1 MRFLNFK
8 KANCKNCYK
17 CLRGCPVKAIT
28 VLNHQAQ
35 INEDM
40 CILCGKCTTVC
51 HQNAKE
57 VASELPR
64 VRELLAGEKP
74 VFVSVAPSF
83 ISSFD
88 TAGFGTFSAALGAC
102 GFAFAE
108 ETARGA
114 KRVVAEY
121 KKLLD
126 GGAYRNLIASACPSV
141 VRLIQM
147 YYPDALKYLAPVDS
161 PMIAHAKLLRKE
173 YGDSISL
180 VFVGPCIAKK
190 REAHESGLIDAVL
203 TFEELQEFFAEK
215 GVSPAAFTDAG
226 RPPAPAVSIS
236 DALRK
241 ADSDG
246 AAAVGNR
253 AKYFPINRGIIKSF
267 NGFTEGYEYISI
279 DGVERC
285 CEVLGNIDRLSGMFI
300 EMNACEFSCINGPC
314 ALNKDKGGF
323 IKATEAVRSYVK
335 KDVSLPQGE
344 EEDVD
349 VTEHYPRIAYSKRT
363 PTERQIREILASIG
377 KTQPED
383 ELNCG
388 ACGYNTCREK
398 AIAVYNGWAEREM
411 CVPFMRERAES
422 MSYEIIRNSPNGI
435 IAVDGD
441 YRIVDINPVAAQLLN
456 IREENPKGRLLVE
469 FYNPTDFFL
478 VRNEGKNISRK
489 KIFIEASQKYVEMSI
504 TLLKNQNLLF
514 CIMKD
519 ITSDVNYEKLLD
531 KVKRD
536 TVAVTDKVVEKQM
549 RVVQE
554 IASLLGETTAE
565 TKVALIKLKNTM
577 LGEDSKGGDYE
588 VPEGYVYKGSGSGD
602 GDEK

>member
-1 MRFLNFK
+1 MQFLNFK
-8 KANCKNCYK
+8 KADCKNCYK

-35 INEDM
+35 INESM

-57 VASELPR
+57 VASELGR
-64 VRELLAGEKP
+64 VRELLAGDRP
-74 VFVSVAPSF
+74 VYVSVAPSF
-83 ISSFD
+83 VSSFGLTD
-88 TAGFGTFSAALGAC
+88 FSTFETALKAC

-114 KRVVAEY
+114 KKVVAEY
-121 KKLLD
+121 QKLLET
-126 GGAYRNLIASACPSV
+126 GKYKNLIASACPSV

-147 YYPDALKYLAPVDS
+147 YYPRALPYLAPVDS
-161 PMIAHAKLLRKE
+161 PMIAHAKLLRKQF
-173 YGDSISL
+173 GNAVAI

-190 REAHESGLIDAVL
+190 REAFESGLIDAVL
-203 TFEELQEFFAEK
+203 TFEELDEFFREK
-215 GVSPAAFTDAG
+215 GVRLGD
-226 RPPAPAVSIS
+226 VS
-236 DALRK
+236 
-241 ADSDG
+241 G
-246 AAAVGNR
+246 AADKTAVGPEAAGATCAGSAFGNR

-267 NGFTEGYEYISI
+267 TALPEGYEYISI

-285 CEVLGNIDRLSGMFI
+285 CEVLENIDRLSGMFI

-314 ALNKDKGGF
+314 AINKQNGGF
-323 IKATEAVRSYVK
+323 IKATEAVRNYVK
-335 KDVSLPQGE
+335 RDVALPQGE
-344 EEDVD
+344 EEEVD
-349 VTEHYPRIAYSKRT
+349 VSGNYPKIPLSHRT
-363 PTERQIREILASIG
+363 PSEAQIKEILASIG
-377 KTQPED
+377 KTRPED

-388 ACGYNTCREK
+388 ACGYGTCREK

-435 IAVDGD
+435 IAVDGE
-441 YRIVDINPVAAQLLN
+441 YKIVDINLAAKQILGISEDNL
-456 IREENPKGRLLVE
+456 KGRLLVE

-489 KIFIEASQKYVEMSI
+489 KIYIEASKKYVEMSI
-504 TLLKNQNLLF
+504 TQLKSQNLLF
-514 CIMKD
+514 CVMKD
-519 ITSDVNYEKLLD
+519 ITTDVRYQQLLD
-531 KVKRD
+531 KVKQD

-554 IASLLGETTAE
+554 IASLLGETAAE
-565 TKVALIKLKNTM
+565 TKVALIKLKKTM
-577 LGEDSKGGDYE
+577 LGEEDQKGGDFE
-588 VPEGYVYKGSGSGD
+588 APAGYVYRGD
-602 GDEK
+602 GSEGKTE

>member
-1 MRFLNFK
+1 MQFLNFK
-8 KANCKNCYK
+8 KTNCKNCYK

-35 INEDM
+35 INENM

-57 VASELPR
+57 VAGELSR
-64 VRELLAGEKP
+64 VRELLAGDKP

-83 ISSFD
+83 VSSFD
-88 TAGFGTFSAALGAC
+88 TAGFGAFRSALKAC

-126 GGAYRNLIASACPSV
+126 SGTYKNLIASACPSA

-147 YYPDALKYLAPVDS
+147 YYPEALKYLAPVDS

-173 YGDSISL
+173 HGDAVRI

-190 REAHESGLIDAVL
+190 REAYESGLIDAVL
-203 TFEELQEFFAEK
+203 TFEELEEFFREK
-215 GVSPAAFTDAG
+215 NVNPADFDNGEEGEGSEEVNAVKNAAG
-226 RPPAPAVSIS
+226 ANCAGS
-236 DALRK
+236 AL
-241 ADSDG
+241 
-246 AAAVGNR
+246 GNR

-335 KDVSLPQGE
+335 KDVTLPQGE
-344 EEDVD
+344 EEEADIAQN
-349 VTEHYPRIAYSKRT
+349 YPRISVAKSLPSEK
-363 PTERQIREILASIG
+363 QIKDILASIG
-377 KTQPED
+377 KTKPED

-398 AIAVYNGWAEREM
+398 AVAVYNGWAEREM

-441 YRIVDINPVAAQLLN
+441 YRIVDINPVAKQLLN
-456 IREENPKGRLLVE
+456 IKEENPKGRLLVE

-489 KIFIEASQKYVEMSI
+489 QIFIEATGKYVEMSI
-504 TLLKNQNLLF
+504 TLLKSQNLLF

-565 TKVALIKLKNTM
+565 TKVALIKLKKTM
-577 LGEDSKGGDYE
+577 LGEDGKGGDYE
-588 VPEGYVYKGSGSGD
+588 APEGYVYQGD
-602 GDEK
+602 GHAEDPK